1 MSVYGGM
8 EMDCF
13 MPQRALKNRFSHIPP
28 LEVYRQRFAGVRGF
42 FMEEAIAIWDFL
54 LTAQRNNSVK
64 GNFFEI
70 GVLEGKSAGLGAAHL
85 VDDELCILIDIHEL
99 QQLAQSLREIS
110 VKTLVKAGRRSDDP
124 TVANELREY
133 EGTVRW
139 FHIDGAH
146 DGYTTTADLRLADRF
161 LANRGVIC
169 VDDFLSPRYPQLT
182 AAVYRFLFD
191 NPIYRMFLCG
201 MNKAYIARAADYA
214 FYEGIVKHGL
224 PKHMRDSGYA
234 VTLAKTSYS
243 HDYGCFAV
251 IERSSDFDVYGRDE
265 DPADIPS

>member
-1 MSVYGGM
+1 MACS
-8 EMDCF
+8 
-13 MPQRALKNRFSHIPP
+13 MPQGASADGFSHISP
-28 LEVYRQRFAGVRGF
+28 LEVYRQRFAGVHGF
-42 FMEEAIAIWDFL
+42 FMAEAIAIWDFL
-54 LTAQRNNSVK
+54 LTAQRNNSVN

-85 VDDELCILIDIHEL
+85 VDDELCILIDINEIP
-99 QQLAQSLREIS
+99 QVAQSLREMS
-110 VKTLVKAGRRSDDP
+110 VKAVVKAGRRSDDP

-146 DGYTTTADLRLADRF
+146 DGYTTTADLRLAGRF
-161 LANRGVIC
+161 LANRGIIC

-214 FYEGIVKHGL
+214 FYEGILRHGL
-224 PKHMRDSGYA
+224 PKHLKESGYA
-234 VTLAKTSYS
+234 VTLAKTSYA
-243 HDYGCFAV
+243 HDDGCFAV
-251 IERSSDFDVYGRDE
+251 IERVSDFDIYGRDE
-265 DPADIPS
+265 DPADVPL